1 MEIYLVGGAV
11 RDQLLGLP
19 VKEKDW
25 VVTGATPADM
35 LKKGFRQVGKD
46 FPVFLHPDTHEEYAL
61 ARLER
66 KTGPGYTGFDF
77 DASTEVTLEDDL
89 LRRDLT
95 INAIAQTA
103 DGKKIVDPFHGQDD
117 IQKKILRHVSPAFI
131 EDPVRILRVARF
143 SARFANLGFTIAP
156 ETMAFM
162 QDMVKSGE
170 VNALVAER
178 VWKELERALQEKNP
192 EQFFQVLAD
201 CGALAVLFPDLNNKH
216 IELLTSVSALTDDG
230 EVRFAALFFYLTL
243 PQIKNFCEQYR
254 VGSAYRDFAVLIA
267 QRYQD
272 TVNAKKLSSEELL
285 SLLQS
290 ADAFRREGRFKKWLT
305 GSVII
310 AKALSEDIPEAWLLE
325 VYNIVKKIDFS
336 TANNPD
342 LKGKEIGD
350 YINKQRLE
358 AIKKFQSY

>member
-25 VVTGATPADM
+25 VVTGATEEDM

-46 FPVFLHPDTHEEYAL
+46 FPVFLHPDTNEEYAL
-61 ARLER
+61 ARRER
-66 KTGPGYTGFDF
+66 KIGPGYTGFDF
-77 DASTEVTLEDDL
+77 DASAQVSLEDDL

-95 INAIAQTA
+95 INAIAQSA
-103 DGKKIVDPFHGQDD
+103 DAKKIVDPFHGQDD
-117 IQKKILRHVSPAFI
+117 LEKKILRHVSPAFI

-143 SARFANLGFTIAP
+143 SARFAGLGFRIAP
-156 ETMAFM
+156 ETLSFM

-178 VWKELERALQEKNP
+178 VWKELERALEEKNP

-201 CGALAVLFPDLNNKH
+201 CGALSVLFPDLNAKH
-216 IELLTSVSALTDDG
+216 FKLLAAVAATSEDV
-230 EVRFAALFFYLTL
+230 EIRFAALLFHLA
-243 PQIKNFCEQYR
+243 PAQIIKISEQYR
-254 VGSAYRDFAVLIA
+254 VGSAYRDYALLLA
-267 QRYQD
+267 ERYQD
-272 TVNAKKLSSEELL
+272 AVNAKKLPADELL

-290 ADAFRREGRFKKWLT
+290 ADAFRREDRFKKWLA
-305 GSVII
+305 GAAILAES
-310 AKALSEDIPEAWLLE
+310 LSQDVPAAWLTE
-325 VYNIVKKIDFS
+325 VHNAVKKIDFS
-336 TANNPD
+336 AADHPN

-350 YINKQRLE
+350 FINKQRLE
-358 AIKKFQSY
+358 VIKKFL